1 MEQDQ
6 PLSTARMIIWSIIV
20 VVGIFCLAAYTQ
32 PAPKKSVPMRQ
43 EPGHWMG
50 LLYSPV
56 DVRAVEHSS
65 QLNVQIS
72 FSNAALRQQPG
83 FACPSAC
90 KSSSLLSQLT
100 SSNKPLVITFG
111 H

>member
-6 PLSTARMIIWSIIV
+6 PLSTARMIVWSIIA

-32 PAPKKSVPMRQ
+32 PAPEKRVPMRQ

-72 FSNAALRQQPG
+72 FSNATSKLQPG

-90 KSSSLLSQLT
+90 QSSSLLSRLTT
-100 SSNKPLVITFG
+100 SSKPLVITFG